1 MVSTAVIFIS
11 RPFLPYVMQILA
23 GRQQRKLTAK
33 DAKENQGEICI
44 DMRTQYRP
52 VQAYGVALCSQSCF

>member
-1 MVSTAVIFIS
+1 MV
-11 RPFLPYVMQILA
+11 ILT
-23 GRQQRKLTAK
+23 GGEKTLTAR

-52 VQAYGVALCSQSCF
+52 VQAYRALFVPSLAFDLPWRPLR